1 MTDPLDHLAGTHT
14 DRTLHVLPPTDEP
27 STAVLQRGTGP

>member
-1 MTDPLDHLAGTHT
+1 MTDPLDHLAGKHA
-14 DRTLHVLPPTDEP
+14 DRTPHVLLPTDEP